1 MIVSLPL
8 TSIIPLSSPAPVAV
22 TSACDVSVT
31 ENGVTKTLTGG
42 YTYDAS
48 KTADIT
54 GVSPVRGG
62 TGGGTALTVTG
73 TGFG

>member
-1 MIVSLPL
+1 MLPL
-8 TSIIPLSSPAPVAV
+8 TPIPLTLTAPVV
-22 TSACDVSVT
+22 GTSACDVAVT

-54 GVSPVRGG
+54 GVNPVRGG
-62 TGGGTALTVTG
+62 TGGGTALTITG